1 MSVQD
6 INLTLRG
13 GIDGLHDLASLLLTR
28 KAKLAETTLHASG
41 DVVHALLQ
49 GVRLLQVL
57 DLVLLA
63 HFQDTLLSRAA
74 TILDSL
80 NDVAVTHVDGIDYS
94 LRREA
99 NLTAETFDS

>member
-1 MSVQD
+1 MGVQHV
-6 INLTLRG
+6 NLSLRG
-13 GIDGLHDLASLLLTR
+13 GIDGLYDLASLLLTLES
-28 KAKLAETTLHASG
+28 KVAETTLHTSS

-57 DLVLLA
+57 DLVLIT
-63 HFQDTLLSRAA
+63 HFQDALLGSAA

-80 NDVAVTHVDGIDYS
+80 NDIAITHVNGIDYS